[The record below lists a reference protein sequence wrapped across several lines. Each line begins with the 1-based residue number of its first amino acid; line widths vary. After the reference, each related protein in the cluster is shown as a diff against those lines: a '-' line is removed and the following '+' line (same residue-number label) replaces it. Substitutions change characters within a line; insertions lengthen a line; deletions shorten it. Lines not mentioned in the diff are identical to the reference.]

1 MAQKIVGLAKVGK
14 AEVQM
19 QVLEEKEKMRFSTL
33 STLSQIFLPSW
44 LKSLQPDISVTRFVV
59 ITEYV
64 TIADYFSALEDNAA
78 DFFICYISPENALQ
92 HDPSVFAS
100 LKLGEDAF
108 VPVVAPNKDG
118 SPRWWLPDRPQEPIP
133 CLHTL
138 SNNSPWPIKSHMEK
152 LYGDLSFKSVYDS
165 STDKTLKEMAIKG
178 FGLAWMPLKLVA
190 DDLEIGRLVQA
201 AESVDD
207 ILVDIM
213 IYRCL
218 KNKDPRVRDFW
229 DVLLQRENL

>member
-1 MAQKIVGLAKVGK
+1 
-14 AEVQM
+14 
-19 QVLEEKEKMRFSTL
+19 
-33 STLSQIFLPSW
+33 
-44 LKSLQPDISVTRFVV
+44 
-59 ITEYV
+59 
-64 TIADYFSALEDNAA
+64 
-78 DFFICYISPENALQ
+78 
-92 HDPSVFAS
+92 
-100 LKLGEDAF
+100 
-108 VPVVAPNKDG
+108 
-118 SPRWWLPDRPQEPIP
+118 
-133 CLHTL
+133 
-138 SNNSPWPIKSHMEK
+138 MEK

-165 STDKTLKEMAIKG
+165 STGTTLKEMAIKG

-190 DDLEIGRLVQA
+190 DDLESGRLVRA